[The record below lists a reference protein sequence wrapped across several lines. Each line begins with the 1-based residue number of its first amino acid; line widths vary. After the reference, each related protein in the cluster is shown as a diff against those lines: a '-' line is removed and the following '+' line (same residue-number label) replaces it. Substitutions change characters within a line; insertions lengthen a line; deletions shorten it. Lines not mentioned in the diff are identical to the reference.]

1 MTIGNRTCSR
11 VSALS
16 TLKPGFDLRV
26 MKNTLPR
33 RFIQFGFRLL
43 YHELAFTYDAVA
55 WLVSLG
61 QWQAWGR
68 TALDRVRGP
77 RVLEIGHGPGH
88 LLIALARSGTLRP
101 IGIDLSPQMIRMAQ
115 RNIRQAGVQVPQ
127 VQCRVQALPFRSGAF
142 DSVVSTFPTDYIAAE
157 ATLREVQRVTNERGR
172 VIVVFGAQLIGRE
185 PSKVLIE
192 WLYRITGQRAATF
205 DDEESIFD
213 RVGLPARIE
222 TELIGASSVTL
233 IVAEKQQKPGFSS
246 LADHAA

>member
-1 MTIGNRTCSR
+1 
-11 VSALS
+11 
-16 TLKPGFDLRV
+16 

-33 RFIQFGFRLL
+33 HVIKFGFRLL

-55 WLVSLG
+55 RLVSLG

-88 LLIALARSGTLRP
+88 LLIALARSGRLRP
-101 IGIDLSPQMIRMAQ
+101 IGVDLSPQMGRLAQ
-115 RNIRQAGVQVPQ
+115 QNLRRAGVSVPQ
-127 VQCRVQALPFRSGAF
+127 VQCRVQALPFRSGEF
-142 DSVVSTFPTDYIAAE
+142 DSVVSTFPSEYIGDV

-172 VIVVFGAQLIGRE
+172 LIVVFGAQLIGHE

-192 WLYRITGQRAATF
+192 WLYRLTGQRAAKF

-213 RVGLPARIE
+213 RVGMPARIE
-222 TELIGASSVTL
+222 TQTIGASTVTL
-233 IVAEKQQKPGFSS
+233 IVAEKNPPED
-246 LADHAA
+246 A

>member
-1 MTIGNRTCSR
+1 
-11 VSALS
+11 
-16 TLKPGFDLRV
+16 

-33 RFIQFGFRLL
+33 RLVKFGFRLL

-88 LLIALARSGTLRP
+88 LLIALARSGRQP
-101 IGIDLSPQMIRMAQ
+101 IGIDLSPQMLRLAQ
-115 RNIRQAGVQVPQ
+115 ENVRQAGVRAPQ
-127 VQCRVQALPFRSGAF
+127 VQCRVQALPFRSGEF
-142 DSVVSTFPTDYIAAE
+142 DSVVSTFPSDYIADA

-172 VIVVFGAQLIGRE
+172 LIVVFGAQLIGRE
-185 PSKVLIE
+185 PSKLLIE
-192 WLYRITGQRAATF
+192 WLYRLTGQREAKF

-213 RVGLPARIE
+213 RAGMPARIE
-222 TELIGASSVTL
+222 TETIGASTVTL
-233 IVAEKQQKPGFSS
+233 IVAEKNPPGDSE
-246 LADHAA
+246 LREDRVATPGDRPARAGD